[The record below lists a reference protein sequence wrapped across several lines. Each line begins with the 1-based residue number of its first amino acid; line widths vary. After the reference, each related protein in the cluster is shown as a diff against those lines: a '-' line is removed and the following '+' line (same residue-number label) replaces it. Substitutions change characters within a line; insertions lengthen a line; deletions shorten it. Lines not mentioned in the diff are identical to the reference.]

1 MGEQNETA
9 EKWKRYAC
17 SYRYQDREYAFTIP
31 ARNEIEASNRIRCIG
46 INGRIDGELIAE
58 VPAVPGAGLF
68 VRALCGFRNLLNR
81 RL

>member
-1 MGEQNETA
+1 MGEQNKTA

-31 ARNEIEASNRIRCIG
+31 ARTEIEASNRMRCIG
-46 INGRIDGELIAE
+46 NNGRIDGELIAE
-58 VPAVPGAGLF
+58 VPAAPGAGLF
-68 VRALCGFRNLLNR
+68 VRALCSFRNLFNR